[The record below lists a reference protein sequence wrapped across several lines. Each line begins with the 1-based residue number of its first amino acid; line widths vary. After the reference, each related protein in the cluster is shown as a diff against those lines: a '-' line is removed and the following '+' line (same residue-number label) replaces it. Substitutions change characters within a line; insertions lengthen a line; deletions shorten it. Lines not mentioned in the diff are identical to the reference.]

1 MTVPAKPLEPD
12 QAYGL
17 RALGAIVR
25 QARRDA
31 GISQHSLARVVGVD
45 QSVISRLENGKLA
58 GLRLRNLGAVI
69 AALDGRV
76 EFWMGRAAVLATRR
90 LPRNPKKEMTCFDR

>member
-1 MTVPAKPLEPD
+1 MTVPAKPFEPD

-17 RALGAIVR
+17 RALGAMVR
-25 QARRDA
+25 RARRDV

-45 QSVISRLENGKLA
+45 QSVISRLENGKLP

-76 EFWMGRAAVLATRR
+76 EFWMGHAARPPTRR
-90 LPRNPKKEMTCFDR
+90 LPRDPTEK

>member
-1 MTVPAKPLEPD
+1 MTAPRRPLAPD

-25 QARRDA
+25 QSRRDA
-31 GISQHSLARVVGVD
+31 GISQRTLAEVVGVH
-45 QSVISRLENGKLA
+45 QSVISRLETGKLD

-76 EFWMGRAAVLATRR
+76 EFWMGHATRR
-90 LPRNPKKEMTCFDR
+90 LPHDPGRGAR